1 LHTLISKRAHE
12 HHPEGMHNMKTQSN
26 HKLITKVLII
36 GLLIAIGSYLFHP
49 EVGQFSVMWNG
60 EPVATPW
67 LRFAAL
73 PTVLVIMLITGVL
86 MALLFLGVG
95 VFLFMGAVFLAL
107 LGIFTLVPFFWPILL
122 MMFLLM
128 AMLSLLG

>member
-1 LHTLISKRAHE
+1 
-12 HHPEGMHNMKTQSN
+12 MKTQGN

-36 GLLIAIGSYLFHP
+36 GFLIAIGSYLFHP
-49 EVGQFSVMWNG
+49 DVGQFSLMWNG
-60 EPVATPW
+60 EPIATPW

-86 MALLFLGVG
+86 MVLLFLGVG
-95 VFLFMGAVFLAL
+95 VFLFTGSVFLAL
-107 LGIFTLVPFFWPILL
+107 LGIFILVPFFWPVLL

-128 AMLSLLG
+128 AVLSLLG

>member
-1 LHTLISKRAHE
+1 MNAQGNHTLIF
-12 HHPEGMHNMKTQSN
+12 
-26 HKLITKVLII
+26 KVLIV

-49 EVGQFSVMWNG
+49 DVGQFSVMWNG

-73 PTVLVIMLITGVL
+73 PTVLVIMFITGLL
-86 MALLFLGVG
+86 MVLLFLGVG

-107 LGIFTLVPFFWPILL
+107 LGMFILVPFFWPILL
-122 MMFLLM
+122 IMFLLM
-128 AMLSLLG
+128 AVLSLLD